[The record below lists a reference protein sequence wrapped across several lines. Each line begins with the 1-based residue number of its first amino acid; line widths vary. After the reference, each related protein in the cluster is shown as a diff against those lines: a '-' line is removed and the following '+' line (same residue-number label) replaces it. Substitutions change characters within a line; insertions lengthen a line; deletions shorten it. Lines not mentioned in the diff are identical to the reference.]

1 VSDTTARMRQAQLLR
16 PGVLEMRDVPMPSPA
31 PGEVVVKI
39 EAALTCGTD
48 IKTFQRGHPRIPL
61 PAPLGHEFSGIIA
74 AVGDGVERFREGDAI
89 ASTPTAPCGQCRLCE
104 RGHDS
109 LCAQAIGRI
118 VLGAFGDYIRVPAH
132 IVQSNMFERPATLSA
147 ERAAVLEPLA
157 CVMHGA
163 DRVLLE
169 RADCVIIIGDGPI
182 ALLFGQVALLR
193 GAGEVLLF
201 GKHDIRLR
209 AAETVGLT
217 AVDVGSDDVR
227 VVAKDMTDGVGADV
241 VVECVGRPELWEA
254 AFDCVASAGELLAFG
269 GCAAGTRAAF
279 DTYRL
284 HYEEVDVKGAFHYGR
299 ADVRHAYDLLL
310 DEDINADVLI
320 THHET
325 LDNLERALD
334 LVIKREA
341 IKVAVRP

>member
-1 VSDTTARMRQAQLLR
+1 MRRAELLR
-16 PGVLEMRDVPMPSPA
+16 PGHIEMRDVPMPVPA
-31 PGEVVVKI
+31 AGEVVVKI

-48 IKTFQRGHPRIPL
+48 IKTYQRGHPKIPL
-61 PAPLGHEFSGIIA
+61 PAPLGHEFSGTIA
-74 AVGDGVERFREGDAI
+74 AVGAGVDRFREGDAV
-89 ASTPTAPCGQCRLCE
+89 ACTPTAPCGVCRLCE

-109 LCAQAIGRI
+109 LCAQAVGRI
-118 VLGAFGDYIRVPAH
+118 VLGAFGDYIAIPAH
-132 IVQSNMFERPATLSA
+132 IVQANMFERPASLSA
-147 ERAAVLEPLA
+147 ERAAVLEPLS

-169 RADCVIIIGDGPI
+169 RAERVLIIGDGPI

-193 GAGEVLLF
+193 GAEEVLLF
-201 GKHDIRLR
+201 GKHDVRLR

-217 AVDVGSDDVR
+217 AVDVGDDDIR
-227 VVAKDMTDGVGADV
+227 SVAKDMTDGVGADV

-254 AFDCVASAGELLAFG
+254 AFDCVAAAGELLAFG
-269 GCAAGTRAAF
+269 GCAAGTRASF

-310 DEDINADVLI
+310 DEDVNADILI
-320 THHET
+320 THHEP
-325 LDNLERALD
+325 LDRLEHALE
-334 LVIKREA
+334 LVLKREA

>member
-1 VSDTTARMRQAQLLR
+1 MRRAELLR
-16 PGVLEMRDVPMPSPA
+16 PGHIEMRDVPMPVPA
-31 PGEVVVKI
+31 AGEVVVQI

-48 IKTFQRGHPRIPL
+48 IKTFQRGHPKIPL
-61 PAPLGHEFSGIIA
+61 PASLGHEFAGIIA
-74 AVGDGVERFREGDAI
+74 AVGAGVERFREGDAI
-89 ASTPTAPCGQCRLCE
+89 ACTPTAPCGECRLCE

-109 LCAQAIGRI
+109 LCAQAVGRI
-118 VLGAFGDYIRVPAH
+118 VLGAFGDYIAVPAH
-132 IVQSNMFERPATLSA
+132 IVQANMFERPASLSA
-147 ERAAVLEPLA
+147 ERAAVLEPLS

-169 RADCVIIIGDGPI
+169 RAERVLIIGDGPI
-182 ALLFGQVALLR
+182 ALLFGQVAMLR
-193 GAGEVLLF
+193 GAEEVLLF

-217 AVDVGSDDVR
+217 AVDIGADDIR
-227 VVAKDMTDGVGADV
+227 IVAKDMTDGVGADV

-254 AFDCVASAGELLAFG
+254 AFDCVAPAGELLAFG
-269 GCAAGTRAAF
+269 GCAAGTRASF

-310 DEDINADVLI
+310 DEDVNAEILI
-320 THHET
+320 THREP

-334 LVIKREA
+334 LVMKREA